1 MRMYG
6 LSGSGMDVDSM
17 VKGLMKAANV
27 PLDKLN
33 QKKTLLQWKK
43 DDYTTIHKTISDFR
57 NKVFDYKLQKTLSPQ
72 KVISTDETV
81 VTASSGGGVPAVAHT
96 VEVTKLAKGA
106 SAIST
111 EKAQVIADADG
122 VVDRSS
128 LEKQFGMAAGTEGK
142 LVINGKEITIKSGDS
157 IYAMV
162 NSINQAGAGVQAS
175 YDSTL
180 DRFFLSTNTTGAKME
195 IKLTDSDATAL
206 NFMYEKLKMT
216 TLVDKTVPEPYVYTA
231 KAALTGQDAEF
242 VLDGQALTQA
252 TNSFTISGI
261 SYTLKKEPPSPSSPT
276 DPPVKATVS
285 VTTDVDKAV
294 ENVKAFI
301 DSYNAT
307 LASVYSEMNEKYNK
321 NYAPLTSE
329 QKSSMSDEDIKAWE
343 KTAKTGLLSN
353 DSILR
358 SLTTELRGNIA
369 TPISGVTSKY
379 NSMSA
384 IGITSGKYYENGK
397 LYLNETQL
405 RTALQEDPSVLSNLF
420 ATDGD
425 DAAKDGV
432 AIRIYDSLKVA
443 MDQINKSAG
452 VLSGSKDTES
462 AIAKELTQINKNIT
476 STSAR
481 VSAMQ
486 VRYYK
491 QFDAMET
498 MLQRMSQQSSWLSQ
512 QFSK

>member
-1 MRMYG
+1 
-6 LSGSGMDVDSM
+6 
-17 VKGLMKAANV
+17 MKI
-27 PLDKLN
+27 D
-33 QKKTLLQWKK
+33 
-43 DDYTTIHKTISDFR
+43 
-57 NKVFDYKLQKTLSPQ
+57 
-72 KVISTDETV
+72 
-81 VTASSGGGVPAVAHT
+81 
-96 VEVTKLAKGA
+96 LAG
-106 SAIST
+106 
-111 EKAQVIADADG
+111 
-122 VVDRSS
+122 
-128 LEKQFGMAAGTEGK
+128 
-142 LVINGKEITIKSGDS
+142 
-157 IYAMV
+157 
-162 NSINQAGAGVQAS
+162 
-175 YDSTL
+175 
-180 DRFFLSTNTTGAKME
+180 
-195 IKLTDSDATAL
+195 SDATAL
-206 NFMYEKLKMT
+206 SFMNEKLKMT
-216 TLVDKTVPEPYVYTA
+216 TLVDRTGAGTVADPYVYAAGTA
-231 KAALTGQDAEF
+231 LAGKDAAFT
-242 VLDGQALTQA
+242 LDGQALTQA

-261 SYTLKKEPPSPSSPT
+261 SYTLKKESAS
-276 DPPVKATVS
+276 ATVA

-358 SLTTELRGNIA
+358 TLTTELRGNIA

-405 RTALQEDPSVLSNLF
+405 RTALQEDPNVLSNLF
-420 ATDGD
+420 SPDGD

-432 AIRIYDSLKVA
+432 AVRIYDSLKVA

-486 VRYYK
+486 ERYYK

>member
-111 EKAQVIADADG
+111 EKAQVVADAGG

-180 DRFFLSTNTTGAKME
+180 ERFFLSTNTTGAKME
-195 IKLTDSDATAL
+195 INLASSDATAL
-206 NFMYEKLKMT
+206 NFMHEKLKMT
-216 TLVDKTVPEPYVYTA
+216 TLVDKTGTGEPYVYTA
-231 KAALTGQDAEF
+231 KDALTGQDAEF
-242 VLDGQALTQA
+242 VLDGQALKQA

-261 SYTLKKEPPSPSSPT
+261 SYTLKKEPLLPT
-276 DPPVKATVS
+276 DSPVKATVS
-285 VTTDVDKAV
+285 VTTDIDKAV

-307 LASVYSEMNEKYNK
+307 LASVYSEINEKYNK

-432 AIRIYDSLKVA
+432 AVRIYDSLKVA

>member
-72 KVISTDETV
+72 KVISTDETA
-81 VTASSGGGVPAVAHT
+81 VTATSAGGVPAVAHT
-96 VEVTKLAKGA
+96 VEVTTLAKGA

-111 EKAQVIADADG
+111 DKAAVITTDG

-128 LEKQFGMAAGTEGK
+128 LEKQFGMATGTEGK
-142 LVINGKEITIKSGDS
+142 LVINGKEIAVKSGES
-157 IYAMV
+157 IYTMV
-162 NSINQAGAGVQAS
+162 SNINKAGAGVQAS

-180 DRFFLSTNTTGAKME
+180 DRFFLSTNSTGASMK
-195 IKLTDSDATAL
+195 IDLAGSDATAL
-206 NFMYEKLKMT
+206 SFMNDKLKMT
-216 TLVDKTVPEPYVYTA
+216 TLVNRTGAGDIADPYVYTA
-231 KAALTGQDAEF
+231 KAALTGQDAVF
-242 VLDGQALTQA
+242 KLDGQELKQA

-261 SYTLKKEPPSPSSPT
+261 SYTLKKEGAS
-276 DPPVKATVS
+276 ATVS
-285 VTTDVDKAV
+285 VTTDIDKAV
-294 ENVKAFI
+294 ENVRAFV

-307 LASVYSEMNEKYNK
+307 LASVYSEVNEKYNR

-329 QKSSMSDEDIKAWE
+329 QKSSMSDDDIKAWE

-358 SLTTELRGNIA
+358 NLTSELRSNISN
-369 TPISGVTSKY
+369 PISGITSKY

-397 LYLNETQL
+397 LYLDETQL
-405 RTALQEDPSVLSNLF
+405 RTALQEDPSALSNIF

-425 DAAKDGV
+425 STAKDGV
-432 AIRIYDSLKVA
+432 AVRIYDSLKSA

-452 VLSGSKDTES
+452 VVAGSKDTES
-462 AIAKELTQINKNIT
+462 ALAKELTQLNKSIT
-476 STSAR
+476 ATTTR

-486 VRYYK
+486 ERYYK
-491 QFDAMET
+491 QFDAMES

>member
-81 VTASSGGGVPAVAHT
+81 VTATSAGGVPAVAHT
-96 VEVTKLAKGA
+96 VEVTTLAKGA

-111 EKAQVIADADG
+111 DKAAVITTDG

-128 LEKQFGMAAGTEGK
+128 LEKQFGMAVGTEGK
-142 LVINGKEITIKSGDS
+142 LVINGKEITIKSGES
-157 IYAMV
+157 IYTMV
-162 NSINQAGAGVQAS
+162 SNINKAGAGVQAS

-180 DRFFLSTNTTGAKME
+180 DRFFLSTNSTGATMK
-195 IKLTDSDATAL
+195 IDLAGSDATAL
-206 NFMYEKLKMT
+206 SLMNDKLKMT
-216 TLVDKTVPEPYVYTA
+216 TLVNRTGAGDIADPYVYTA
-231 KAALTGQDAEF
+231 KAALTGQDAVF
-242 VLDGQALTQA
+242 KLDGQELKQA
-252 TNSFTISGI
+252 TNSFTVSGV
-261 SYTLKKEPPSPSSPT
+261 SYTLKKEGAS
-276 DPPVKATVS
+276 ATVS
-285 VTTDVDKAV
+285 VNTDIDKAV
-294 ENVKAFI
+294 ENVRAFV

-307 LASVYSEMNEKYNK
+307 LAAVYSEVNEKYNR

-329 QKSSMSDEDIKAWE
+329 QKSSMSDDDIKAWE

-358 SLTTELRGNIA
+358 NLTSELRSDISN
-369 TPISGVTSKY
+369 PINGITSKY

-397 LYLNETQL
+397 LYLDETQL
-405 RTALQEDPSVLSNLF
+405 RTALQEDPSALSNIF

-425 DAAKDGV
+425 STAKDGV
-432 AIRIYDSLKVA
+432 AVRLYDSLKSA

-486 VRYYK
+486 ERYYK

>member
-57 NKVFDYKLQKTLSPQ
+57 NKVFDYKLQKTLNPQ

-81 VTASSGGGVPAVAHT
+81 VTATSAGGVPAVAHQ
-96 VEVTKLAKGA
+96 VDVTKLAIGA

-111 EKAQVIADADG
+111 AKADVVVAPDG

-142 LVINGKEITIKSGDS
+142 LVINGKEITVKSGES
-157 IYAMV
+157 IYTMV
-162 NSINQAGAGVQAS
+162 SNINKAGAGVQAS

-180 DRFFLSTNTTGAKME
+180 DRFFLSTNTTGASMK
-195 IKLTDSDATAL
+195 IDLAGSDATAL
-206 NFMYEKLKMT
+206 SLMNDKLKMT
-216 TLVDKTVPEPYVYTA
+216 TLVNRTGAGTVADPYAYAAGTA
-231 KAALTGQDAEF
+231 LVGKDAAFT
-242 VLDGQALTQA
+242 LDGQALTQG

-261 SYTLKKEPPSPSSPT
+261 SYTLKKEGTS
-276 DPPVKATVS
+276 ATVS
-285 VTTDVDKAV
+285 VTTDIDKAV
-294 ENVKAFI
+294 ENVRAFV
-301 DSYNAT
+301 DNYNAT
-307 LASVYSEMNEKYNK
+307 LAAVYSEVNEKYNR

-329 QKSSMSDEDIKAWE
+329 QKSSMSDDDIKAWE
-343 KTAKTGLLSN
+343 KNAKTGLLGN

-358 SLTTELRGNIA
+358 NLTSELRSNISN
-369 TPISGVTSKY
+369 PINGITSKY

-384 IGITSGKYYENGK
+384 IGITSGKYFENGK
-397 LYLNETQL
+397 LYLDETQL
-405 RTALQEDPSVLSNLF
+405 RTALQEDPSALSNIF

-425 DAAKDGV
+425 STAKDGV
-432 AIRIYDSLKVA
+432 AVRLYDSLKSA

-452 VLSGSKDTES
+452 VVAGSKDTES
-462 AIAKELTQINKNIT
+462 ALAKEMAQLNKSIT
-476 STSAR
+476 ATTTR

-486 VRYYK
+486 ERYYK
-491 QFDAMET
+491 QFDAMES

>member
-57 NKVFDYKLQKTLSPQ
+57 NKIFDYKLQKTLSPQ

-81 VTASSGGGVPAVAHT
+81 VTATSAGGVPAVAHT
-96 VEVTKLAKGA
+96 VEVTTLAKGA

-111 EKAQVIADADG
+111 DKAAIITTDG
-122 VVDRSS
+122 AVDRSS
-128 LEKQFGMAAGTEGK
+128 LEKQFGMATGTEGK
-142 LVINGKEITIKSGDS
+142 LVINGKEVAIKSGES
-157 IYAMV
+157 IYTMV
-162 NSINQAGAGVQAS
+162 SNINKAGAGVQAS

-180 DRFFLSTNTTGAKME
+180 DRFFLSTNTTGASMK
-195 IKLTDSDATAL
+195 IDLAGSDATAL
-206 NFMYEKLKMT
+206 SFMNDKLKMT
-216 TLVDKTVPEPYVYTA
+216 TLVNRTGAGDIADPYVYTA
-231 KAALTGQDAEF
+231 KAALTGQDAVF
-242 VLDGQALTQA
+242 KLDGQELKQA
-252 TNSFTISGI
+252 TNSFTVSGI
-261 SYTLKKEPPSPSSPT
+261 SYTLKKEGAS
-276 DPPVKATVS
+276 ATVS
-285 VTTDVDKAV
+285 VTTDIDKAV
-294 ENVKAFI
+294 ENVRAFV

-307 LASVYSEMNEKYNK
+307 LASVYSEVNEKYNR

-329 QKSSMSDEDIKAWE
+329 QKSSMSDDDIKAWE

-358 SLTTELRGNIA
+358 NLTSELRSDISN
-369 TPISGVTSKY
+369 PINGITSKY

-397 LYLNETQL
+397 LYLDETQL
-405 RTALQEDPSVLSNLF
+405 RTALQEDPSALSNIF

-425 DAAKDGV
+425 STAKDGV
-432 AIRIYDSLKVA
+432 AVRLYDSLKSA

-452 VLSGSKDTES
+452 VIAGAKDTES
-462 AIAKELTQINKNIT
+462 ALAKEMAQLNKSIT
-476 STSAR
+476 ATTTR

-486 VRYYK
+486 ERYYK

>member
-72 KVISTDETV
+72 KVVSTDETV
-81 VTASSGGGVPAVAHT
+81 VTASSGGGVPTVAHKI
-96 VEVTKLAKGA
+96 EVTTLATGA

-111 EKAQVIADADG
+111 DKAAIVPGADG

-142 LVINGKEITIKSGDS
+142 LVINGKEITIKSSDS

-162 NSINQAGAGVQAS
+162 NSINQAGAGVQAN

-180 DRFFLSTNTTGAKME
+180 ERFFLSTNTTGASMK
-195 IKLTDSDATAL
+195 IDLAGSDATAL
-206 NFMYEKLKMT
+206 SFMNEKLKMT
-216 TLVDKTVPEPYVYTA
+216 TLVDRTGAGTVADPYVYAAGTA
-231 KAALTGQDAEF
+231 LAGKDAAFT
-242 VLDGQALTQA
+242 LDGQALTQA

-261 SYTLKKEPPSPSSPT
+261 SYTLKKENAS
-276 DPPVKATVS
+276 ATVA

-307 LASVYSEMNEKYNK
+307 LASIYTEVNEKYNK

-358 SLTTELRGNIA
+358 TLTTELRGNIA

-405 RTALQEDPSVLSNLF
+405 RTALQEDPNVLSNLF
-420 ATDGD
+420 STDGD

-432 AIRIYDSLKVA
+432 AVRIYDSLKVA

-486 VRYYK
+486 ERYYK

>member
-57 NKVFDYKLQKTLSPQ
+57 NKIFDYKLQKTLNPQ

-81 VTASSGGGVPAVAHT
+81 VTATSAGGVPAVAHT
-96 VEVTKLAKGA
+96 VEVTTLAKGA

-111 EKAQVIADADG
+111 DKAAVITTDG

-128 LEKQFGMAAGTEGK
+128 LEKQFGMAVGTEGK
-142 LVINGKEITIKSGDS
+142 LVINGKEITIKSGES
-157 IYAMV
+157 IYTMV
-162 NSINQAGAGVQAS
+162 SNINKAGAGVQAS

-180 DRFFLSTNTTGAKME
+180 DRFFLSTNSTGATMK
-195 IKLTDSDATAL
+195 IDLAGSDATAL
-206 NFMYEKLKMT
+206 SLMNDKLKMT
-216 TLVDKTVPEPYVYTA
+216 TLVNRTGTGDIADPYVYTA
-231 KAALTGQDAEF
+231 KAALTGQDAVF
-242 VLDGQALTQA
+242 KLDGQELQQA

-261 SYTLKKEPPSPSSPT
+261 SYTLKKEPPLPT

-285 VTTDVDKAV
+285 VTTDIDKAV

-307 LASVYSEMNEKYNK
+307 LAAVYSEVNEKYNR

-329 QKSSMSDEDIKAWE
+329 QKSSMSDDDIKSWE
-343 KTAKTGLLSN
+343 KIAKTGLLGN

-358 SLTTELRGNIA
+358 NLTSELRSNISN
-369 TPISGVTSKY
+369 PIDGVTSKY

-384 IGITSGKYYENGK
+384 IGITSGKYFENGK
-397 LYLNETQL
+397 LYLDETQL
-405 RTALQEDPSVLSNLF
+405 RTALQEDPSALSNIF

-425 DAAKDGV
+425 STAKDGV
-432 AIRIYDSLKVA
+432 AVRLYDSLKSA

-452 VLSGSKDTES
+452 VIAGAKDTES
-462 AIAKELTQINKNIT
+462 ALAKEMAQLNKSIT
-476 STSAR
+476 ATTTR

-486 VRYYK
+486 ERYYK